1 MLDKLALAVTNVT
14 LANNAR
20 AGSAYI
26 MLTGAVA
33 LATMY
38 VQVITVTRALAK

>member
-20 AGSAYI
+20 AGFAYI
-26 MLTGAVA
+26 MLTGVVA
-33 LATMY
+33 LATMS
-38 VQVITVTRALAK
+38 VQTITATRVLAK